1 MAGPHRAQG
10 WAGEIRVVADDEP
23 PAEERSQFNT
33 AQDLSVDSRRIRA
46 ELGYQE
52 ITDPAEALRLSIV
65 WERLQLDRERDP
77 ADAGALD

>member
-1 MAGPHRAQG
+1 MT
-10 WAGEIRVVADDEP
+10 AGEQ
-23 PAEERSQFNT
+23 AEM
-33 AQDLSVDSRRIRA
+33 ARIRA